1 MSEKRIIVALA
12 GNPNCGKTTL
22 FNNLTGMRHH
32 VGNWPGKT
40 VTIERKEGKATYE
53 GTTLEIVD
61 LPGTYSLSSRSLEE
75 EITIEY
81 LLHEKP
87 DVVVNIV
94 DAAHLE
100 RNLYLTLQLIELGV
114 PLILALNMNRYAD
127 AEGIIIDT
135 KKLSASLGVPVVRI
149 EAIDDTGKDQ
159 LIQEILKKPAATTN
173 FPHYSNEIEQHLA
186 ELSKILPEVSR
197 WDLIQYLIHGAP
209 ENFSDEIRT
218 EIEKTRKHLEEIFG
232 TTPQEVFADQRY
244 GYIAGILHESVSL
257 HADSGGK
264 NQSERIDR
272 FVTNKWLGFPIF
284 LVVMYAVFQIVFML
298 GAPFMDM
305 IDTIF
310 GTLSEISGDA
320 LASSG
325 APDWVSSFVCDGVI
339 SGVGSVV
346 IFLPNIVLLFILLAI
361 LEDSGYLARVAVIMD
376 RIMHRLGL
384 HGKSFIPMML
394 GFGCGVPAI
403 MATRTMETE
412 RERLLTI
419 LLTPFMSC
427 SARLPVYLLLVGI
440 FFVPQV
446 QGLVMFSLYLLGILV
461 ALIVGLLLRKTL
473 FKGESSAFVLEM
485 PPYRI
490 PTIKGVLIH
499 SFEHAGLFL
508 KKAGVI
514 IFPAVL
520 LMWLL
525 ASLPF
530 GVEYGSSESIIGM
543 IGSAIAPIFAPL
555 GFGIPE
561 AAIAVIMGL
570 IAKEVVV
577 ATFGTLFGVGEEALG
592 DVLMNV
598 FTPLSAYSFMVF
610 ILLYMPCLAA
620 MLTIKQETN
629 SWKITVGA
637 AVMMCV
643 VAWIVSFII
652 YQGGVLLGFG

>member
-75 EITIEY
+75 EITVEY

-114 PLILALNMNRYAD
+114 PLILALNLNRYAD

-159 LIQEILKKPAATTN
+159 LIQEILKKPAATAN

-186 ELSKILPEVSR
+186 ELSNILPEVSR

-218 EIEKTRKHLEEIFG
+218 KIEKTRKHLEEIFG

-310 GTLSEISGDA
+310 GTLSEFAGDA

-577 ATFGTLFGVGEEALG
+577 ATFGTLFGVGDEALG

>member
-75 EITIEY
+75 EITVEY

-135 KKLSASLGVPVVRI
+135 KKLSASLGVSVVRI

-159 LIQEILKKPAATTN
+159 LIQEVLKKPAATTN
-173 FPHYSNEIEQHLA
+173 PPHYSNEIEQHLA
-186 ELSKILPEVSR
+186 ELLKILPEVSR

-209 ENFSDEIRT
+209 ENFSEEARA

-244 GYIAGILHESVSL
+244 GYIAGILHESVNL

-310 GTLSEISGDA
+310 GTISEMAGDA
-320 LASSG
+320 LAASG
-325 APDWVSSFVCDGVI
+325 APAWVSSFVCDGVI

-346 IFLPNIVLLFILLAI
+346 IFLPNIILLFILLAI

-499 SFEHAGLFL
+499 SFEHAGMFL

-530 GVEYGSSESIIGM
+530 GVEYGSSESVIGM

-561 AAIAVIMGL
+561 AAIAIIMGL

-620 MLTIKQETN
+620 MLTVKQETN

>member
-1 MSEKRIIVALA
+1 MNERRVVVALA

-22 FNNLTGMRHH
+22 FNNLTGMRQH

-40 VTIERKEGKATYE
+40 VAIERKDGKATYD

-75 EITIEY
+75 EITVEY

-114 PLILALNMNRYAD
+114 PLVIALNMNRYAD
-127 AEGIIIDT
+127 GEGIIIDT
-135 KKLSASLGVPVVRI
+135 KKLSGMLGVPVVRI
-149 EAIDDTGKDQ
+149 EAIDNTGKDQ
-159 LIQEILKKPAATTN
+159 LIQEILGGAAASTN
-173 FPHYSNEIEQHLA
+173 PPHYSSEIEQHLTTLA
-186 ELSKILPEVSR
+186 GMMPDHSR
-197 WDLIQYLIHGAP
+197 WDSIQFLIHGAP
-209 ENFSDEIRT
+209 DSLPAKVKS
-218 EIEKTRKHLEEIFG
+218 EIESTRKHLSEIFG
-232 TTPQEVFADQRY
+232 TTPQEIFADQRY
-244 GYIAGILHESVSL
+244 GYIAGILHDAV
-257 HADSGGK
+257 HYHKDSGGK

-284 LVVMYAVFQIVFML
+284 LVVMYVVFQIVFTI

-310 GTLSEISGDA
+310 GTVSAWAGEA
-320 LASSG
+320 LGAAG
-325 APDWVSSFVCDGVI
+325 APDWATSFVCDGVI

-346 IFLPNIVLLFILLAI
+346 IFLPNIILLFLLLAI

-384 HGKSFIPMML
+384 HGKSFIPMIL
-394 GFGCGVPAI
+394 GFGCSVPAV
-403 MATRTMETE
+403 MAARTLETE
-412 RERLLTI
+412 RERKLTI
-419 LLTPFMSC
+419 LLTPYMSC

-440 FFVPQV
+440 FFAPQV

-461 ALIVGLLLRKTL
+461 ALIVGFLLRRTL
-473 FKGESSAFVLEM
+473 FQGESSAFVIEM

-490 PTIKGVLIH
+490 PTVKGVIIH
-499 SFEHAGLFL
+499 ALEHGGLFL
-508 KKAGVI
+508 KKAGLV

-530 GVEYGSSESIIGM
+530 GVEYGSSESVIGM
-543 IGSAIAPIFAPL
+543 IGSAIAPIFTFN

-561 AAIAVIMGL
+561 AAVAVIMGL
-570 IAKEVVV
+570 LAKEVVV
-577 ATFGTLFGVGEEALG
+577 ATFGTLYGVGEEALG
-592 DVLMNV
+592 DVLVNV

-620 MLTIKQETN
+620 MLTVKQETT
-629 SWKITVGA
+629 WRFALGA
-637 AVMMCV
+637 AVLMCAVAWVVSCV
-643 VAWIVSFII
+643 V

>member
-1 MSEKRIIVALA
+1 MSEKHLVVALA

-40 VTIERKEGKATYE
+40 VTVERKEGKSVYD

-61 LPGTYSLSSRSLEE
+61 LPGTYSLSSRSIEE
-75 EITIEY
+75 EIAVEY
-81 LLHEKP
+81 LMTEKP
-87 DVVVNIV
+87 DVVVDIV

-114 PLILALNMNRYAD
+114 PMVLALNMNRYAD

-135 KKLSASLGVPVVRI
+135 KKLSEMLGVPVVRI
-149 EAIDDTGKDQ
+149 EAIDDTGKDK
-159 LIQEILKKPAATTN
+159 LIKEILGKPQPSGN
-173 FPHYSNEIEQHLA
+173 LVHYSSELEQHLA
-186 ELSKILPEVSR
+186 ALEEAMPETSR
-197 WDLIQYLIHGAP
+197 WNIIQYLIHGAP
-209 ENFSDEIRT
+209 DTLPAKTKSA
-218 EIEKTRKHLEEIFG
+218 IETTRKHLSEIFG
-232 TTPQEVFADQRY
+232 TTPQEIFADQRY
-244 GYIAGILHESVSL
+244 GYIAGILHESVHL
-257 HADSGGK
+257 HKDAGGK

-284 LVVMYAVFQIVFML
+284 LIVMYVVFQIVFTI
-298 GAPFMDM
+298 GAPFMDL
-305 IDTIF
+305 IDTVF
-310 GTLSEISGDA
+310 GTVSEWAGEA
-320 LASSG
+320 LGSAG
-325 APDWVSSFVCDGVI
+325 APDWATSFVCDGVI

-419 LLTPFMSC
+419 LLAPFMSC

-440 FFVPQV
+440 FFAPHI
-446 QGLVMFSLYLLGILV
+446 QGLVMFSLYLLGIIV
-461 ALIVGLLLRKTL
+461 ALIVGLILRKTL

-490 PTIKGVLIH
+490 PTVKGVLIH
-499 SFEHAGLFL
+499 ACEHGGLFL

-530 GVEYGSSESIIGM
+530 GVEYASGDSVIGM
-543 IGSAIAPIFAPL
+543 IGSAIAPIFSL
-555 GFGIPE
+555 QGFGIPE

-592 DVLMNV
+592 DVLANV

-629 SWKITVGA
+629 SWKIMVGA
-637 AVMMCV
+637 GVMMCA
-643 VAWIVSFII
+643 VAWIVSGIV
-652 YQGGVLLGFG
+652 YQGGVLLGFA